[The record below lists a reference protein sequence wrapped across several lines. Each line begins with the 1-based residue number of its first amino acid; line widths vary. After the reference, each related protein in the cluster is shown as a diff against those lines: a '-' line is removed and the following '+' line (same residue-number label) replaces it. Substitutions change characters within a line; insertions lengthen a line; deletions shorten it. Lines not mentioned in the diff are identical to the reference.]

1 MAISKFVPLVLIV
14 VFLGLAMA
22 CGKAPAAT
30 PAGGAP
36 ATQPGSQP
44 AAQPTARTTQA
55 PAGGAA
61 PGATAAPTTRAGTPT
76 GAGALPGGL
85 PFPAAKPKTGDW
97 AKYSMM
103 MGTTTQKVLE
113 IRFGG
118 TTYEG
123 METVTEL
130 TGIPGMPSM
139 PEIPSIPGAP
149 PIPGMPTGPTAS
161 LFLSEKGNPSGKSWV
176 VTKTGA
182 QIQCSRVGTPGQ
194 PTPAPRDAEQ
204 LIKPD
209 MTLLGTDTYK
219 VPETGQTIKVW
230 KYRSKV
236 TVQGQTM
243 EQEMWVSNEVP
254 TYSVKLAADDPS
266 TPGTTMMTM
275 MELLG
280 FGSGAPIS
288 VTAAE
293 LEANCK

>member
-1 MAISKFVPLVLIV
+1 VAISKFVPLVLIV

-61 PGATAAPTTRAGTPT
+61 PGATAAPTTRAGTPA
-76 GAGALPGGL
+76 GGGALPGGL

-149 PIPGMPTGPTAS
+149 PSGQR
-161 LFLSEKGNPSGKSWV
+161 PSARPSI
-176 VTKTGA
+176 A
-182 QIQCSRVGTPGQ
+182 ATPART
-194 PTPAPRDAEQ
+194 PTPIVASSSTNPGEC
-204 LIKPD
+204 
-209 MTLLGTDTYK
+209 
-219 VPETGQTIKVW
+219 
-230 KYRSKV
+230 RSF
-236 TVQGQTM
+236 
-243 EQEMWVSNEVP
+243 P
-254 TYSVKLAADDPS
+254 LPDDPRRS
-266 TPGTTMMTM
+266 SAPG
-275 MELLG
+275 
-280 FGSGAPIS
+280 
-288 VTAAE
+288 VTAR
-293 LEANCK
+293 